1 MKKTTVSFIIAL
13 IAAGVM
19 SGALTAYGRYS
30 HEDYIE
36 KTKFEI

>member
-1 MKKTTVSFIIAL
+1 MKKTTVLYIIAM

-19 SGALTAYGRYS
+19 GGACTAYGWKS

-36 KTKFEI
+36 MTKIEI

>member
-1 MKKTTVSFIIAL
+1 MKKSTVLYIIAM

-19 SGALTAYGRYS
+19 GGACTAYGWKS

>member
-19 SGALTAYGRYS
+19 GGAWTGYGMYK
-30 HEDYIE
+30 EKEYIE

>member
-1 MKKTTVSFIIAL
+1 MKKTTVLYIIAM
-13 IAAGVM
+13 IAAGIM
-19 SGALTAYGRYS
+19 GGACTAYGWTS

>member
-1 MKKTTVSFIIAL
+1 MKKTTVLYIIAL

-19 SGALTAYGRYS
+19 GGACAAYSWKS